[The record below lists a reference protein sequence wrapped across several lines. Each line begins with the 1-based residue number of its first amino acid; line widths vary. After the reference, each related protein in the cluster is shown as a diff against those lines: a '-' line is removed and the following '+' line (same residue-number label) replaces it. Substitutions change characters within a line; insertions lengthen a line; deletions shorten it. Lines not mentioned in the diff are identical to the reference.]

1 MALFAFDIDGT
12 LYDHKSQSIPQ
23 SALDTIKS
31 LKHQGHIVGVSTG
44 RNKRQLE
51 KAVDPALFDFIMLVN
66 GGYVEIDGKKVL
78 STPFS
83 YEQKNTLVSLF
94 EGFGY
99 EYGITTY
106 KNLHAPHPMSDNVQR
121 VIQTYQVITPEQ
133 TSDIRPLEV
142 YQFSL
147 YEPLDVY
154 DSIKHLSKDYQIHS
168 LGDYGYDLVIPG
180 VNKGYTLQKLAKHYQ
195 IDMKD
200 TIAFGDSD
208 NDTLMLKMAGKGVA
222 MNNGTKAAKCSA
234 DMITTDV
241 FNHGIYEGVKKLGYI
256 K

>member
-12 LYDHKSQSIPQ
+12 LYDHISQEIPQ
-23 SALDTIKS
+23 SALDTIEA
-31 LKHQGHIVGVSTG
+31 LKRQGHIVGVSTG
-44 RNKRQLE
+44 RNKRQLQ
-51 KAVDPALFDFIMLVN
+51 KAVDPSIFDFVMLVN
-66 GGYVEIDGKKVL
+66 GGYVEINGEKVH

-83 YEQKNTLVSLF
+83 DEQKDTLITLF
-94 EGFGY
+94 ETLGY
-99 EYGITTY
+99 EYGITTFE
-106 KNLHAPHPMSDNVQR
+106 KLHAPHPFSDNVQR
-121 VIQTYQVITPEQ
+121 VIQAYQVITPEE
-133 TSDIRPLEV
+133 TCDIRPLEV

-154 DSIKHLSKDYQIHS
+154 DSIKHLSSAYQIHS

-180 VNKGYTLQKLAKHYQ
+180 VNKGYTLQKLAEHYH
-195 IDMKD
+195 IDMTD

-208 NDTLMLKMAGKGVA
+208 NDALMLKMAGKGVA